1 MSKSHLLALSLF
13 ALSMTL
19 MSCGHKS
26 EQNTGNIDTTETPL
40 AVEQGPGRDD
50 KRVLNNEVE
59 LDNHKYRLEV
69 TCAPDDT
76 LPQVKDRFGD
86 PYLDNRVTLVVH
98 RDGELLA
105 RRSFTKADF
114 LAVYTGAASEQFI
127 LGGMAF
133 NKASASGFT
142 FGAVLNGPGD
152 EEGGLAFKV
161 TIPLDGIGA
170 ARIEF
175 EAEQSNNDYD
185 EAN

>member
-1 MSKSHLLALSLF
+1 MSKSHLLALSFL
-13 ALSMTL
+13 ALSTTF
-19 MSCGHKS
+19 MSCGNKGD
-26 EQNTGNIDTTETPL
+26 QNNSNIDTTETPL

-59 LDNHKYRLEV
+59 VNHHKYQLEV
-69 TCAPDDT
+69 ICAPDDS

-86 PYLDNRVTLVVH
+86 PYLDNRVTLVIN
-98 RDGELLA
+98 RDGQPLA
-105 RRSFTKADF
+105 RRSFTKSDF
-114 LAVYTGAASEQFI
+114 LAVHAGTGTEQFI

-161 TIPLDGIGA
+161 TLPLDGTGA

-175 EAEQSNNDYD
+175 DAEQDNNAY
-185 EAN
+185 EELN